1 MKKLHLAPA
10 ACALDLGDGSERA
23 EYVNQ
28 DYILHKLGRPHRN
41 IGIMYT
47 YYPHD
52 AQWPQRIS
60 KACKDM
66 NITFQWDYPYDDYF
80 PFNAEGQ
87 PFAQMQDIRR
97 HGQDVALTL
106 TVDCALSDEELREVA
121 RMLRPYGRMTL
132 RINHECGGTWF
143 THNKRFT
150 YEQVGQFF
158 ARFANIVKEEAPNVR
173 TVFCAGFTQPDGRLE
188 KEDAFADAYRA
199 ADIWSVDCYPALHF
213 GWPYDVA
220 EVGGGQYK
228 VETIDMDYELFQKT
242 WERASALFGK
252 KPLITAE
259 FNSDGDVTG
268 PRHQADS
275 VLRFAKAF
283 RDHQADW
290 FKGISMYQFRDRGR
304 LGLEIEDPNNPAVG
318 IEQPMLKEYKKL
330 MQDPYF
336 MPKLEEGEEAA
347 FPVQLRWGSAEDA
360 DGVAI
365 PLEFTGNPE
374 FCEMTVEQPIGLMV
388 ELNGTWFYK
397 APHVKTIDLM
407 SAFFD
412 KPLEAPTTMTLKLF
426 APPADGLNVDDGHED
441 WMTNY
446 RAVLEEAPKMR
457 IRYDVPGVVG

>member
-242 WERASALFGK
+242 WERASSLFGK

-283 RDHQADW
+283 RDHQVDW

-318 IEQPMLKEYKKL
+318 IEQPMLKEYKEL

-336 MPKLEEGEEAA
+336 MPKLVEGEEAT
-347 FPVQLRWGSAEDA
+347 FPVEMRWGGAEDA

-426 APPADGLNVDDGHED
+426 APPADGMNVDNGHED
-441 WMTNY
+441 WMINY
-446 RAVLEEAPKMR
+446 CAVLEEAPKMR